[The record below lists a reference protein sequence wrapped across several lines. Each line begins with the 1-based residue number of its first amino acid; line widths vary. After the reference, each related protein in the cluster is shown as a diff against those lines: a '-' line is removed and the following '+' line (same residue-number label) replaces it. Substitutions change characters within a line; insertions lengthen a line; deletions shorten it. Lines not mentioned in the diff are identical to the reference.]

1 MCKVKFRVALLK
13 TGEWEVEQ
21 VEDWGRA
28 SITNVLEKYVFVN
41 NTLSVSVED
50 ALRKA
55 KRAHAMVNTVL
66 QRSQNKEKLNG

>member
-1 MCKVKFRVALLK
+1 MCKIKFRVALLK
-13 TGEWEVEQ
+13 SGVWEVEQ

-28 SITNVLEKYVFVN
+28 SITNVLEKYSFVN
-41 NTLSVSVED
+41 NSLSENAEE

-55 KRAHAMVNTVL
+55 KRAHAMTNTVL